1 MKNYLFFGLLL
12 GLGCFVLSCET
23 EEMANHDYPY
33 PMDNPPETSKIS
45 LGKSLFFDKR
55 LSVDGSIACADC
67 HLPQFA
73 FTDRKKVSSG
83 IFGQHTERNAPSILN
98 SAFLQTVMFDAHLK
112 SLEMQVIVPIQE
124 PTEMGHNMKTLI
136 PKLREIPEY
145 QAAAQKIFNRDF
157 DAWVLT
163 RSIAAFE
170 RSLISLNSPYDLYMK
185 GQKNAMS
192 KDALAGKALFDNTL
206 NCKSCHP
213 APYFTTFKAE
223 NNGLYAV
230 YGKDKGRFRIDLDSS
245 EIGFY
250 KIPSLRN
257 IALTYP
263 YMHDGSL
270 NSLTDVLKHYMEGGK
285 HPKGQSAEVKS
296 FSLSITEQK
305 QIIAFLNALT
315 DTSYLKNFNSK

>member
-1 MKNYLFFGLLL
+1 
-12 GLGCFVLSCET
+12 
-23 EEMANHDYPY
+23 
-33 PMDNPPETSKIS
+33 
-45 LGKSLFFDKR
+45 
-55 LSVDGSIACADC
+55 
-67 HLPQFA
+67 
-73 FTDRKKVSSG
+73 
-83 IFGQHTERNAPSILN
+83 
-98 SAFLQTVMFDAHLK
+98 
-112 SLEMQVIVPIQE
+112 
-124 PTEMGHNMKTLI
+124 
-136 PKLREIPEY
+136 
-145 QAAAQKIFNRDF
+145 
-157 DAWVLT
+157 
-163 RSIAAFE
+163 
-170 RSLISLNSPYDLYMK
+170 MK
-185 GQKNAMS
+185 GQKNAMG

-245 EIGFY
+245 EIGFF

-285 HPKGQSAEVKS
+285 HPKGQSTHVKS

-315 DTSYLKNFNSK
+315 DTSYLKNFKSK